1 MLKQFWIDV
10 RVRLAAVF
18 GRRALH
24 ERADEEVQ
32 FHLSMLEERVIECG
46 MPPEIARARAR
57 REFGNPTLIRDRTLD
72 AWPYAFL
79 DALIQDLRYAWRM
92 FRRMPGFTA
101 TAILTLALGVGA
113 NTAVFSIL
121 DAVLLRPLPYRAPG
135 ELVSVLDREIRAG
148 GRATFFDLYTD
159 YENWNKNSRLFQGF
173 AATSW
178 AGGLGRIMT
187 GHGPARSI
195 AALPVSVDFFSVLG
209 VPALLGRTFQHVDV
223 GGGCSVVLSHKF
235 WQGTFGGQRDAIGQS
250 LQLDNQACVV
260 LGVMP
265 PEFASYPNPDS
276 LLWVLLAPPKRPDQF
291 GVFVI
296 GRMKSGISL
305 AAAEAEILAL
315 HHHVHQHDRWGGI
328 MEPAIYGL
336 QPEFTWLTGR
346 NLRISL
352 IALFAAVTAVLSI
365 CCINVANLLLSRSL
379 ARQREMAIR
388 AAIGSGRS
396 RVLRQLMIESLSLS
410 LVASVLGVA
419 IAAGAIEYFR
429 KVNPI
434 ELPPATIVSVNAHVL
449 GFTVVLS
456 LATAGLFGVAPAW
469 NASRI
474 DLIGALKAGGQSLS
488 LDTTRHRFG
497 KALIVAEVAL
507 TVVLLV
513 GAGLLIRSVQ
523 NFTSAPLGFTP
534 EGLLTTRLD
543 LPQTSYAKPER
554 RALFY
559 RSALGELQ
567 AQARFEGAAL
577 TTALPTQGTG
587 SVSSLAVQGRPD
599 PPSNQILDVGQQTV
613 SPEYFRVMRIPL
625 KAGRY
630 FDEQDHGRAEPAAI
644 VNEVLVGRYF
654 PNENP
659 IGKHIREYGGA
670 ASQQPWLRVVGVV
683 ADEKRTAV
691 SNEMSWADVP
701 VIYHAWDQ
709 NSPLAATLIVRTR
722 SGQASAGGTIQRTFA
737 AIDSDVSVGE
747 IEPVPASVAKI
758 LAYPRF
764 RAVTL
769 AAFAVFAVLLASVG
783 LYGVLW
789 QFVVQ
794 RTPEIGVR
802 MAMGARPSD
811 VLRLI
816 GRQAGAPLAAGLALG
831 LAGGSVLSRSFGSL
845 LYGVQSSDPVTLA
858 AVSLAL
864 IAAGA
869 TAAFLPARR
878 AAHVD
883 PMTALRNE

>member
-1 MLKQFWIDV
+1 MCKQFWIDV
-10 RVRLAAVF
+10 RVQLAAVF

-32 FHLSMLEERVIECG
+32 FHLSMIEERMIESG
-46 MPPEIARARAR
+46 MPPEIAHARAR
-57 REFGNPTLIRDRTLD
+57 RDFGNPTLIRERTLD
-72 AWPYAFL
+72 AWPYALL
-79 DALIQDLRYAWRM
+79 DTLMQDVRYAWRM
-92 FRRMPGFTA
+92 FRRTPGFTA
-101 TAILTLALGVGA
+101 TAILTLALGIGA

-148 GRATFFDLYTD
+148 GRATFFDLYSD

-223 GGGCSVVLSHKF
+223 GCGCSVVLSHKF
-235 WQGTFGGQRDAIGQS
+235 WQARFGGQRDAIGQS

-265 PEFASYPNPDS
+265 PEFASFPNPDS
-276 LLWVLLAPPKRPDQF
+276 LVWVLLTPPKRPDQF

-296 GRMKSGISL
+296 GRLKPGISMS
-305 AAAEAEILAL
+305 AAEAEILAL
-315 HHHVHQHDRWGGI
+315 HHQIHQHDRWGGV
-328 MEPAIYGL
+328 MEPAIYAL

-388 AAIGSGRS
+388 AALGSGRS
-396 RVLRQLMIESLSLS
+396 RVLRQLMTESLSLS

-419 IAAGAIEYFR
+419 LAVGAVEYFR
-429 KVNPI
+429 NANPI
-434 ELPPATIVSVNAHVL
+434 ELPPATMVSMNAHVL
-449 GFTVVLS
+449 GFTLALS
-456 LATAGLFGVAPAW
+456 IATAGLFGLAPAW
-469 NASRI
+469 HVSRI

-488 LDTTRHRFG
+488 RDAARHRFG
-497 KALIVAEVAL
+497 QALIAAEVGL

-534 EGLLTTRLD
+534 DGLLTTRFD
-543 LPQTSYAKPER
+543 LPQNSYAKPEL
-554 RALFY
+554 RAQFY
-559 RSALGELQ
+559 RSALAELQ
-567 AQARFEGAAL
+567 VQARFEGAAL
-577 TTALPTQGTG
+577 TTAFPTQGIG
-587 SVSSLAVQGRPD
+587 PVSSLAVQGRPD
-599 PPSNQILDVGQQTV
+599 PPSNHMLDVGQQTV
-613 SPEYFRVMRIPL
+613 SPDYFRVMRIPL
-625 KAGRY
+625 RAGRY
-630 FDEQDHGRAEPAAI
+630 FDEQDHERAEPVAI

-659 IGKHIREYGGA
+659 IGKHIREYGA
-670 ASQQPWLRVVGVV
+670 ASQQPWLRVVGIV

-709 NSPLAATLIVRTR
+709 NPPLAATLIVRTR
-722 SGQASAGGTIQRTFA
+722 SGQVSDGGTIRRTFG
-737 AIDSDVSVGE
+737 AIDRDVSVGE

-764 RAVTL
+764 RAITL

-789 QFVVQ
+789 QFVAQ

-816 GRQAGAPLAAGLALG
+816 GRQAGAPLGAGLALG
-831 LAGGSVLSRSFGSL
+831 LAGASVLSRSLESL
-845 LYGVQSSDPVTLA
+845 LYGVQARDPVTLA

-864 IAAGA
+864 MSAGA
-869 TAAFLPARR
+869 AAAYFPARR
-878 AAHVD
+878 AARID
-883 PMTALRNE
+883 PMAALRNE

>member
-1 MLKQFWIDV
+1 MFKQFWIDV
-10 RVRLAAVF
+10 RVRLTAVF
-18 GRRALH
+18 GRGALL

-32 FHLSMLEERVIECG
+32 FHLSMLQERMIESG
-46 MPPEIARARAR
+46 LPPEVARTRAR
-57 REFGNPTLIRDRTLD
+57 REFGSPALMQELTLD

-79 DALIQDLRYAWRM
+79 DTLIQDVRYAWRM
-92 FRRMPGFTA
+92 FRRTPGFTA
-101 TAILTLALGVGA
+101 TAILTLALGIGA
-113 NTAVFSIL
+113 NTAVFSVL
-121 DAVLLRPLPYRAPG
+121 DAVLLRPLPYREPG
-135 ELVSVLDREIRAG
+135 QLVSVLDREIRAG
-148 GRATFFDLYTD
+148 GRATFFDLYAD
-159 YENWNKNSRLFQGF
+159 YENWNKNSHLFQGF
-173 AATSW
+173 AAMSW
-178 AGGLGRIMT
+178 AGRLGRIMT
-187 GHGPARSI
+187 GHGPARSV

-209 VPALLGRTFQHVDV
+209 VSAVMGRTFQSADLA
-223 GGGCSVVLSHKF
+223 GGCSVVLSHKF
-235 WQGTFGGQRDAIGQS
+235 WQATFGGQRNAIGQS

-265 PEFASYPNPDS
+265 PEFASFPNPDS

-296 GRMKSGISL
+296 GRMKPGISL

-315 HHHVHQHDRWGGI
+315 HRQVHQHDHWGGI

-388 AAIGSGRS
+388 AALGSGRS
-396 RVLRQLMIESLSLS
+396 RVLRQLMTESLALS
-410 LVASVLGVA
+410 LVASMLGVA
-419 IAAGAIEYFR
+419 IAAGAVEYFR
-429 KVNPI
+429 NANPI

-449 GFTVVLS
+449 GFTLVLS
-456 LATAGLFGVAPAW
+456 IATAALFGLAPAW
-469 NASRI
+469 NVSRI
-474 DLIGALKAGGQSLS
+474 DLISALKAGGQSLS
-488 LDTTRHRFG
+488 QDAARHRFG

-543 LPQTSYAKPER
+543 LPRNSYANPER
-554 RALFY
+554 RDQFYSRALT
-559 RSALGELQ
+559 ELQ
-567 AQARFEGAAL
+567 AQARFEDAAL

-587 SVSSLAVQGRPD
+587 SVSSLAVHGRPD
-599 PPSNQILDVGQQTV
+599 PPSSHMLDVGQQTV
-613 SPEYFRVMRIPL
+613 SPGYFRVMRIPL

-630 FDEQDHGRAEPAAI
+630 FDEQDHERAQPVAI
-644 VNEVLVGRYF
+644 VNEVLVARYF

-659 IGKHIREYGGA
+659 IGKHIREYSGG

-722 SGQASAGGTIQRTFA
+722 SGQATAGATIQRTFA

-747 IEPVPASVAKI
+747 VEPVSATVAKV

-764 RAVTL
+764 RAITL
-769 AAFAVFAVLLASVG
+769 AAFAIFAVLLASIG
-783 LYGVLW
+783 LYGVLA

-802 MAMGARPSD
+802 MAMGARSSD

-816 GRQAGAPLAAGLALG
+816 ARQAGAPLAAGLGLG
-831 LAGGSVLSRSFGSL
+831 LAGASALSQSFASV
-845 LYGVQSSDPVTLA
+845 LYGVRAGDPVTLIV
-858 AVSLAL
+858 VSLAL
-864 IAAGA
+864 MSAGA
-869 TAAFLPARR
+869 AAAYFPARR
-878 AAHVD
+878 AARID